1 MGSALLHRPVKQVVG
16 DAQGWAQRHKA
27 TVVWQAISV
36 AVMRFVAQQLLPM
49 TAVVTTSELPSTSDP
64 WGGVAS
70 GMQVAAEDRGADVG
84 IREAVATGS
93 ESALPMGPGVGRPGT
108 LDERGEAATPAPPV
122 GRAMALLGMPG
133 DGRDGPQGTATQWL
147 DAVGS
152 PLGTV
157 GWEVAEVREEG
168 PAKEETRWMRCGP
181 LRIAPMLVD

>member
-1 MGSALLHRPVKQVVG
+1 MGSALLHRLVKQVVG

-27 TVVWQAISV
+27 IVAWQAISV
-36 AVMRFVAQQLLPM
+36 VVMRFVAQQLLPM

-84 IREAVATGS
+84 IRGAVATGS

-108 LDERGEAATPAPPV
+108 PDERGEAATPAPPV

-133 DGRDGPQGTATQWL
+133 MAHKGQLPSGWTQW
-147 DAVGS
+147 AGKWRRCERKAPQRRRHVGCGVVPCGS
-152 PLGTV
+152 RRCWWT
-157 GWEVAEVREEG
+157 RSTT
-168 PAKEETRWMRCGP
+168 PATYK
-181 LRIAPMLVD
+181 